1 MSEVVQGQV
10 FDFERV
16 ASGPDLELIW
26 GRDVVEL
33 AVVTGSH
40 GLEAITD
47 VLTVKLHDQAH

>member
-26 GRDVVEL
+26 GRNVVEL